1 LEYLFLEIGPY
12 FVVYVYAD
20 FSQPY
25 TSKTLT
31 GKECLRFAEGEARKK
46 IKMRA
51 LWIEKFME
59 RAEACVLVYL
69 RFAFLFPLF
78 VSLDTNLIHSICK
91 R

>member
-51 LWIEKFME
+51 L
-59 RAEACVLVYL
+59 
-69 RFAFLFPLF
+69 
-78 VSLDTNLIHSICK
+78 
-91 R
+91 